1 MQFCNACSTIL
12 QFAASLLLVL
22 SMEAIAMDSDCDSIV
37 SWTPSAQSAA
47 IDGDSIVNSWT
58 PSAQSAAI
66 DGDSIVNS
74 WTPSAQSAASD
85 GDSIVSWTPSAQS
98 AASDGDSIVSWTP
111 SAQSAASSPC
121 SIVPWTPPVRQEAG
135 TSIVNGDNSPQSAW
149 SESDGPTPKAIA
161 CNEVGNCPTTPTR
174 SKKITLPSKL
184 MQTTMATTAKKIQ
197 FSHNTVVD
205 DDHRKG
211 MKL

>member
-47 IDGDSIVNSWT
+47 IDGDSIVSWT
-58 PSAQSAAI
+58 P
-66 DGDSIVNS
+66 
-74 WTPSAQSAASD
+74 
-85 GDSIVSWTPSAQS
+85 S

-135 TSIVNGDNSPQSAW
+135 TSIVNGDNSPQSACRVVPW